1 LSGVINTLE
10 NVDIRDALFDQLY
23 EIASNDNDVIF
34 LTADMGAFSLKKFK
48 SNLPKQYFNV
58 GISEQNLV
66 SISAGLALGG
76 KKVFI
81 YAIAPFITQRCYEQ
95 IKVDLCSMDL
105 PVTIIGMGPG
115 LTYSSDGL
123 THHAT
128 QDIAI
133 MRALPGMSIL
143 SPSDPSS
150 ASRAI
155 VDAYQSN
162 HPVYIRLDKGQWPV
176 LYDQNDR
183 LGNGVV
189 EIEKGNDVL
198 IVSTGVMVHRALN
211 VAKELNSDS
220 MNIGVVDLYSI
231 KPIAEQVLLS
241 IIEKYDK
248 VVTLEE
254 HSIIGG
260 IGSAICEIL
269 SDNNIY
275 KPLKRIALAD
285 DDTSGYGDRDWM
297 HSYYGLD
304 LNTIVKTI
312 REWTPKR

>member
-1 LSGVINTLE
+1 MNGVINTLKE
-10 NVDIRDALFDQLY
+10 VDVRDALFDRLY
-23 EIASNDNDVIF
+23 EIASNDKDVVF
-34 LTADMGAFSLKKFK
+34 LTADMSAFSLKRFK
-48 SNLPKQYFNV
+48 SDLPEQYFNV

-66 SISAGLALGG
+66 SVAAGLALGG

-115 LTYSSDGL
+115 LTYNSDGL

-143 SPSDPSS
+143 SPSDPST
-150 ASRAI
+150 ASRVI
-155 VDAYQSN
+155 IDAYQSN
-162 HPVYIRLDKGQWPV
+162 HPVYIRLDKGEWPV

-183 LGNGVV
+183 LDNGIV
-189 EIEKGNDVL
+189 ELKKGKDIL
-198 IVSTGVMVHRALN
+198 IVSTGIMVHRALK
-211 VAKELNSDS
+211 VAEELNSNS
-220 MNIGVVDLYSI
+220 MNIGVVDLYGI

-241 IIEKYDK
+241 IIEEYDK

-260 IGSAICEIL
+260 IGSALCELL

-285 DDTSGYGDRDWM
+285 ADTSGYGDRDWM

-304 LNTIVKTI
+304 VNTIVKTV
-312 REWTPKR
+312 REWTLKG